1 MEQLLHYTWKHR
13 LFPLQQL
20 ATEDGQIVEI
30 ISPGRHN
37 TDAGPDFMDAKVKI
51 GGILW
56 VGNVEIHLRTS
67 DWFRHHHDTDP
78 AYDNIILHVAADID
92 VPLTYPRG
100 SPVPQLRLG
109 IPRSVQDNYDR
120 LLRSDLTPR
129 CASVLPSIPSI
140 SKSSWMSALH
150 IERLE
155 LRTNQIMTRLGRLE
169 HNWEDTLFVTIA
181 RNFGFGKN
189 GDAFETW
196 AHSIPM
202 AAVGKHRDNLFQIE
216 AIFFGQAG
224 LLEEVEAQDSRVS
237 DPSVNRFSESS
248 AVRPQDDYYLRLRR
262 EYIYLRQKFSLTPI
276 DPVLWKFL
284 RMRPQNFPHIRIAQ
298 LAMLYFTGKI
308 NLSKLLNADSIEEIS
323 YMLHTQVSDYWRTHY
338 TFNSPESPI
347 HDKQLSKASLQLIV
361 INSVVPMLFAY
372 GKYKHNE
379 DTCTKALNFME
390 RLKPEKNHII
400 TSWAQAGVLC
410 ANAADS
416 QALIQ
421 LTREYC
427 EKHDCIRCRFGNEYI
442 RRTPTFL
449 HEECEDQS
457 KS

>member
-20 ATEDGQIVEI
+20 ATEDGQLVEV

-37 TDAGPDFMDAKVKI
+37 MDAGPDFLDAKVKI
-51 GGILW
+51 DGILW

-92 VPLTYPRG
+92 VPLAYPNG
-100 SPVPQLRLG
+100 SPVPQLKLT
-109 IPRSVQDNYDR
+109 IPQSVQDNYDR
-120 LLRSDLTPR
+120 LLRSDMTPR

-140 SKSSWMSALH
+140 SKNSWLSALQ

-155 LRTNQIMTRLGRLE
+155 LRTNQIMARLERLE

-189 GDAFETW
+189 GDAFEAW

-224 LLEEVEAQDSRVS
+224 LLEDTGPSDRRAIDSS
-237 DPSVNRFSESS
+237 KNRSFDGTPN
-248 AVRPQDDYYLRLRR
+248 RPLDDYYLRLRR
-262 EYIYLRQKFSLTPI
+262 EYLYLRQKFSLKPI

-284 RMRPQNFPHIRIAQ
+284 RMRPQNFPHVRIAQ

-308 NLSKLLNADSIEEIS
+308 NLSKLLNADSIEEVS
-323 YMLHTQVSDYWRTHY
+323 FMLHTQVSDYWRSHY
-338 TFNSPESPI
+338 TFNSPESPN
-347 HDKQLSKASLQLIV
+347 HDKQLSKSSLQLVV

-372 GKYKHNE
+372 GKYKHSEATSN
-379 DTCTKALNFME
+379 KALDFME

-400 TSWAQAGVLC
+400 TAWAEAGVLC
-410 ANAADS
+410 ANATDS

-427 EKHDCIRCRFGNEYI
+427 EKHECIRCRFGGEYI

-449 HEECEDQS
+449 NE
-457 KS
+457 KTPPRV